1 MYARVNDVNGFSLSL
16 SGWQGRKRKAEWKT
30 NIFLHAILYFLYVLF
45 LSEDICYH
53 KEKNSLKR
61 EVSGILSNT
70 ILFKEFPS
78 NETRYLYEM
87 VLNTYFH

>member
-45 LSEDICYH
+45 LSENICYH
-53 KEKNSLKR
+53 NEKNSLKR